1 MQQCLKEMIQKS
13 PSQAGPLPVQCL
25 SWSPEDRQKAPWL
38 LCLVCELFW
47 VSEEEEMEQ
56 SEWHGFDWSLVGIR
70 GLLFS

>member
-1 MQQCLKEMIQKS
+1 MQQCLKEMIQVPQK
-13 PSQAGPLPVQCL
+13 CL
-25 SWSPEDRQKAPWL
+25 SWSPGDQQKAPWL

-56 SEWHGFDWSLVGIR
+56 GEWHGFDSSWVGSR